1 MRARD
6 QFVPGKSVH
15 SLYISFVLSDGMK
28 LPLGIFFITS
38 VNPYIFESSSMAL
51 ILKKKEIIFEIFLR
65 IIAIGKFSMINFK

>member
-28 LPLGIFFITS
+28 LPLGIFFYYERES
-38 VNPYIFESSSMAL
+38 VYI
-51 ILKKKEIIFEIFLR
+51 R
-65 IIAIGKFSMINFK
+65 IIVNGANFKRKK